1 MHNNDLKALLAT
13 TLSIAALGASVLACG
28 PAAAQGLSN
37 HGDHGTEADR
47 YGYNLQHN
55 GKRDPF
61 TEGAHVNGKRDPFT
75 DGAHVN
81 GKRDPFTDGA
91 NQPAAVMDLA
101 GLDRTGVS
109 APPAHAA

>member
-28 PAAAQGLSN
+28 PAAAQGMN
-37 HGDHGTEADR
+37 DHGTEADR
-47 YGYNLQHN
+47 YGFNLQHN

-61 TEGAHVNGKRDPFT
+61 TEGAHVNGKRD
-75 DGAHVN
+75 A
-81 GKRDPFTDGA
+81 FTDGA
-91 NQPAAVMDLA
+91 NQPAAGMDLA

-109 APPAHAA
+109 APPAHSA

>member
-13 TLSIAALGASVLACG
+13 TLSIAALGASLLACG
-28 PAAAQGLSN
+28 PAAAQGMN
-37 HGDHGTEADR
+37 DQGTEADR

-91 NQPAAVMDLA
+91 NQPAAGMDLA
-101 GLDRTGVS
+101 GMDRTGVS